1 MGFDVEIQALKA
13 FKNSITADPN
23 GALADW
29 VDSHHHCNWSGIAC
43 DPSSNHVFSVS
54 LVSLQLQGEISPF
67 LGNISG
73 LQVLDLTS
81 NSFTGYIPAQLSL
94 CTHLSQLSLFGN
106 SLSGPIPPELGH
118 LKSLQY
124 LDLGYNFLNGSL
136 PDSIFNYTYL
146 LGIAFT
152 FNNLTGRIPSN
163 IGNLVNATQIL
174 GYGNNLVGSIP
185 LSIGQLGALRALNFS
200 QNKLSGVIPR
210 EIGNLTNLE
219 YLLLFQNSLSGKI
232 PSEVA
237 KCSKLLNL
245 ELYENQFIGSI
256 PPELGNIVQLETL
269 SSNPAF
275 KCIYWEDPFINN
287 KLDISVNEPESSFG
301 ELPSN
306 LGDLHNLKSLI
317 LGDNFFH
324 GSIPPSI
331 ANCTSLVNVTM
342 SVNALSGK
350 IPEGF
355 SSLSLAMNNF
365 SGLIKS
371 GIQNLSKLIR
381 LQLNVN
387 SFIGSIP
394 PKIGNL
400 NELVTL
406 SLSENK
412 FSGQIPPELSK
423 LSRLQGLSL
432 HENLLEGSIP
442 RYVIACFQDMQIYLN
457 LSYNQLVGN
466 VPTEL
471 GMLEMIQAI
480 DISDNNLAGP
490 IPAKAFSHMDL
501 LESLNL
507 SRYHLE
513 GKILGTLAE
522 LDRLS
527 SLDLSQNDLKGIPE
541 GFANLSGLVHL
552 NLSFNQLE
560 GPVPK
565 TGIFE
570 HINASSMMGNQDLCG
585 ANFLWPCKEAKHSLS
600 KKCISIIAA
609 LGSLAILLLLV
620 LVILILNRALTLKRF
635 NPKELEI
642 ATGFFSADSIVGTSS
657 LSTVYKGQM
666 EDDGQVVAVLGYAWE
681 SGKMKALVQEYME
694 NGNLNRI
701 IHDKGVDQSDGSTL
715 SSLAVLQ
722 GTVGYMASE
731 FSYMRKVTTKADVFS
746 FGIIVMEFLTKRRP
760 TGLSEEDGL
769 PITLREVVEKALAN
783 GIKQLANIV
792 DPLLTWNVDIEEVSR
807 AH

>member
-1 MGFDVEIQALKA
+1 
-13 FKNSITADPN
+13 
-23 GALADW
+23 
-29 VDSHHHCNWSGIAC
+29 
-43 DPSSNHVFSVS
+43 
-54 LVSLQLQGEISPF
+54 
-67 LGNISG
+67 
-73 LQVLDLTS
+73 
-81 NSFTGYIPAQLSL
+81 
-94 CTHLSQLSLFGN
+94 
-106 SLSGPIPPELGH
+106 
-118 LKSLQY
+118 
-124 LDLGYNFLNGSL
+124 
-136 PDSIFNYTYL
+136 
-146 LGIAFT
+146 
-152 FNNLTGRIPSN
+152 
-163 IGNLVNATQIL
+163 
-174 GYGNNLVGSIP
+174 
-185 LSIGQLGALRALNFS
+185 
-200 QNKLSGVIPR
+200 
-210 EIGNLTNLE
+210 
-219 YLLLFQNSLSGKI
+219 
-232 PSEVA
+232 
-237 KCSKLLNL
+237 
-245 ELYENQFIGSI
+245 
-256 PPELGNIVQLETL
+256 
-269 SSNPAF
+269 
-275 KCIYWEDPFINN
+275 
-287 KLDISVNEPESSFG
+287 
-301 ELPSN
+301 
-306 LGDLHNLKSLI
+306 
-317 LGDNFFH
+317 
-324 GSIPPSI
+324 
-331 ANCTSLVNVTM
+331 
-342 SVNALSGK
+342 
-350 IPEGF
+350 
-355 SSLSLAMNNF
+355 
-365 SGLIKS
+365 
-371 GIQNLSKLIR
+371 
-381 LQLNVN
+381 
-387 SFIGSIP
+387 
-394 PKIGNL
+394 
-400 NELVTL
+400 
-406 SLSENK
+406 
-412 FSGQIPPELSK
+412 
-423 LSRLQGLSL
+423 
-432 HENLLEGSIP
+432 
-442 RYVIACFQDMQIYLN
+442 MQIYLN

-480 DISDNNLAGP
+480 DISDNNLAGFSPKTLTGCRNLSNLDFSGNNISGP

-541 GFANLSGLVHL
+541 GFANLSSLVHL

-565 TGIFE
+565 TGIFA

-585 ANFLWPCKEAKHSLS
+585 ENFLWPCKEAKHSLS

-620 LVILILNRALTLKRF
+620 LVILILNRDYNSALTLKKF

-666 EDDGQVVAVLGYAWE
+666 EDGQVVAVRKLNLQQFSANTDKMFKREANTLSQMRHRNLVKVLGYAWE

-701 IHDKGVDQSDGSTL
+701 IHDKGVDQSVISRWILSERPSNFLLEGEWEAHLSDFGTARILGLHLQDGSTL

-722 GTVGYMASE
+722 GTVGYMAPE

-792 DPLLTWNVDIEEVSR
+792 DPLLTWNVGIEEVSR